1 MKESSPARIAQ
12 SLTAALEHEPR
23 FNLHRF
29 PIHVSLADGV
39 ISLEGTVGDIIAK
52 RIAMIIAHRVAGNI
66 PVQDRLRVEA
76 GPRSHEDGT
85 LRDHVINAILGE
97 PVFSRYRIRV
107 QRNGDYALLRERQEE
122 DAGDIG
128 IHVEDATVTLE
139 GHTGSLTH
147 RRLAEVLAW
156 WSAGCEDV
164 DNRLRVVP
172 PEEEND
178 GELSD
183 AIRIV
188 IEKDPLVHADQLAI
202 SVRGKVVT
210 LSGYTTSKEE
220 QRLAVLDAWYVPG
233 VHEVI
238 NRIQTG

>member
-12 SLTAALEHEPR
+12 SLTAALAQEPR

-39 ISLEGTVGDIIAK
+39 ISLEGSVEDIIAK
-52 RIAMIIAHRVAGNI
+52 RVAMNIAHRLGGDV
-66 PVQDRLRVEA
+66 PVRDRLRVDA

-85 LRDHVINAILGE
+85 LRNHVINAILGE
-97 PVFSRYRIRV
+97 PVFSNYRIQV
-107 QRNGDYALLRERQEE
+107 QRNGSYELLRERQDE
-122 DAGDIG
+122 DASDIG
-128 IHVEDATVTLE
+128 IQVEDATVTLE
-139 GHTGSLTH
+139 GHAGSLTH

-156 WSAGCEDV
+156 WSAGCEAV

-172 PEEEND
+172 PEQEND

-188 IEKDPLVHADQLAI
+188 FEKDPLVHADQLAV
-202 SVRGKVVT
+202 SVRGKIVT
-210 LSGYTTSKEE
+210 LSGYTASKEE
-220 QRLAVLDAWYVPG
+220 HRLALLDTWYVPG

-238 NRIQTG
+238 DRIQTA

>member
-1 MKESSPARIAQ
+1 MKKNSAARVAQ
-12 SLTAALEHEPR
+12 SLIAALEHEPR

-39 ISLEGTVGDIIAK
+39 VSLEGTVEDIVAK
-52 RIAMIIAHRVAGNI
+52 RVAMTVARRIAENVPLR
-66 PVQDRLRVEA
+66 DRLRVEA
-76 GPRSHEDGT
+76 GPRSYEDGA
-85 LRDHVINAILGE
+85 LRDHVTNAILGE
-97 PVFSRYRIRV
+97 PVFSQYRI
-107 QRNGDYALLRERQEE
+107 QLQYNGECETLREQGDL
-122 DAGDIG
+122 DAGDIA
-128 IHVEDATVTLE
+128 IAVRDAIVMLE
-139 GHTGSLTH
+139 GHVGSLTH

-172 PEEEND
+172 PELEND

-188 IEKDPLVHADQLAI
+188 MEKDPLVHADRVAV
-202 SVRGKVVT
+202 SVRDKTVT
-210 LSGYTTSKEE
+210 LSGFMSSREE
-220 QRLAVLDAWYVPG
+220 HRLAVLDTWYVPG

-238 NRIQTG
+238 DHIQTV

>member
-1 MKESSPARIAQ
+1 MKAHSTARIAQ
-12 SLTAALEHEPR
+12 SLTAALEQEPR

-39 ISLEGTVGDIIAK
+39 ISLEGTVEDIIAK
-52 RIAMIIAHRVAGNI
+52 RVAMTIAHRLADNV
-66 PVQDRLRVEA
+66 PVWDRLRVEA

-85 LRDHVINAILGE
+85 LRDHVTHALLGE
-97 PVFSRYRIRV
+97 SAFSKYGIRIQDNGGYRALR
-107 QRNGDYALLRERQEE
+107 QRQDE
-122 DAGDIG
+122 DAGDMAIAV
-128 IHVEDATVTLE
+128 HDAIVTLE
-139 GHTGSLTH
+139 GHVGSLTH
-147 RRLAEVLAW
+147 RRLAEVLTW

-172 PEEEND
+172 PEQEND

-188 IEKDPLVHADQLAI
+188 MEKDPLVHADRLAV
-202 SVRGKVVT
+202 SVREKTVT
-210 LSGYTTSKEE
+210 LSGFTASNEE
-220 QRLAVLDAWYVPG
+220 HRLAVLDTWYVPG

-238 NRIQTG
+238 DHIQTA